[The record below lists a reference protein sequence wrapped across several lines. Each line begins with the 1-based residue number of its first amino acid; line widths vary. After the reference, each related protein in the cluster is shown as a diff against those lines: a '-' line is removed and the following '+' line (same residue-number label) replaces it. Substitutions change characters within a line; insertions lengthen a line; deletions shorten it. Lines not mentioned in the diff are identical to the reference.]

1 MGTNS
6 LYYNSTGYSNSAFG
20 YASLY
25 NNNANYN
32 SAFGY
37 NSGTGILTGS
47 NNTTIGYNAQVPS
60 GLLSNQVR
68 IGNSSI
74 SYAGIQVAWTITSD
88 RRWKQN
94 ILPSKLGLGFISKL
108 NPVSYT
114 RINDEKQKT
123 EYGLIAQEIEE
134 VLKEEGVDNSAMI
147 TVTDEGNYELRY
159 NDLLAPMI
167 KAIQELNEENEKL
180 KIKNQNLEERLAK
193 LEKMMFEV
201 NQVKEVNS
209 VEK

>member
-1 MGTNS
+1 
-6 LYYNSTGYSNSAFG
+6 
-20 YASLY
+20 
-25 NNNANYN
+25 
-32 SAFGY
+32 
-37 NSGTGILTGS
+37 
-47 NNTTIGYNAQVPS
+47 VPS